1 MNRLPRIVRWLP
13 VLSLGFVISAC
24 GAQTATPAPTSAPLP
39 PATALPTVAP
49 APTSVPLPNS
59 APEPTAQPVPVP
71 ELYYIDQGS
80 VFAQAIDGMPRKVA
94 SLSGTVLDATLVGDT
109 LLVLR
114 DTGLE
119 RIHLPDGAA
128 STVQTFTPVA
138 GPGSSLLLM
147 RDQTIFY
154 AAHVDDAQAVFGKTL
169 IGSYDVARGTA
180 TTLLTADGSAR
191 PLGLTPDG
199 AGLYLLP
206 VGGDPSFGQVQVIDV
221 RTGAVRAELA
231 VEGEGVPAVSPDGR
245 RLVVPAR
252 RFSASDPNAEPASL
266 LYLYDLTQ
274 QPVTRQE
281 IVPPQAPSAANS
293 LFWSPDS
300 RAFYFALGAG
310 NIYELTTSYGLWVYD
325 IASSKASKLADV
337 DVLNTFFGGQ
347 THSDVALLRRT
358 MTQESQLI
366 DLATGAATPFA
377 IAPSALIAGWR

>member
-138 GPGSSLLLM
+138 GPGSSLLLT

-266 LYLYDLTQ
+266 VYLYDLTQ

-325 IASSKASKLADV
+325 ITSSKASKLADV

-377 IAPSALIAGWR
+377 IAPSAMIAGWR

>member
-138 GPGSSLLLM
+138 GPGSSLLLT

-231 VEGEGVPAVSPDGR
+231 VEGEGMPVVSPDGR

-377 IAPSALIAGWR
+377 IAPSAMIAGWR

>member
-138 GPGSSLLLM
+138 GPGSSLLLT

-377 IAPSALIAGWR
+377 IAPSAMIAGWR

>member
-13 VLSLGFVISAC
+13 VLGLGLVISAC
-24 GAQTATPAPTSAPLP
+24 GTQAATPAPTSAPLP

-138 GPGSSLLLM
+138 GPGSSLLLT

-377 IAPSALIAGWR
+377 IAPSAMIAGWR

>member
-231 VEGEGVPAVSPDGR
+231 VEGEGMPVVSPDGR

-293 LFWSPDS
+293 LFWSTDS

-325 IASSKASKLADV
+325 ITSSKASKLADV

>member
-1 MNRLPRIVRWLP
+1 
-13 VLSLGFVISAC
+13 
-24 GAQTATPAPTSAPLP
+24 
-39 PATALPTVAP
+39 
-49 APTSVPLPNS
+49 
-59 APEPTAQPVPVP
+59 VP

-128 STVQTFTPVA
+128 STVQPFTPVA
-138 GPGSSLLLM
+138 GPGSSLLLT

-180 TTLLTADGSAR
+180 TTLLTADGSGR

-231 VEGEGVPAVSPDGR
+231 VEGEGVPVVSPDGR

-325 IASSKASKLADV
+325 ITSSKASKLADV

>member
-13 VLSLGFVISAC
+13 VLGLGLVISAC

-59 APEPTAQPVPVP
+59 APEPTAQPVPV
-71 ELYYIDQGS
+71 LYYIDQGS

-138 GPGSSLLLM
+138 GPGSSLLLT

-169 IGSYDVARGTA
+169 IGSYDVANGTA
-180 TTLLTADGSAR
+180 TKLLTADGSAR

-221 RTGAVRAELA
+221 HTGAVRAELA
-231 VEGEGVPAVSPDGR
+231 VEGEGMPVVSPDGR

-266 LYLYDLTQ
+266 VYLYDLTQ

-347 THSDVALLRRT
+347 THSDVAILRRT

>member
-138 GPGSSLLLM
+138 GPGSSLLLT

-180 TTLLTADGSAR
+180 TTLLTADGSGR

-266 LYLYDLTQ
+266 VYLYDLTQ

-325 IASSKASKLADV
+325 ITSSKASKLADV

-377 IAPSALIAGWR
+377 IAPSAMIAGWR